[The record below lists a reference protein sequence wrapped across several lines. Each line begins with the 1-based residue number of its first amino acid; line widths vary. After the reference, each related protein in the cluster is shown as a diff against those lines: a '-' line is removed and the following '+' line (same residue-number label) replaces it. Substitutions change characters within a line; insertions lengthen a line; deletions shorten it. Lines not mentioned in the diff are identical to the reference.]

1 MRRGTQAHLDA
12 TWHSGPRGSAT
23 GAHAAPMRHEVTGL
37 LFIFIVNIWFIV
49 HISLPIIGIMLTHI
63 FDVPYIPACLL

>member
-1 MRRGTQAHLDA
+1 MDA

-23 GAHAAPMRHEVTGL
+23 QRDVTGV

-49 HISLPIIGIMLTHI
+49 HIRHPIIRIMLTHI
-63 FDVPYIPACLL
+63 FDVPYIPARLL

>member
-1 MRRGTQAHLDA
+1 MDA

-23 GAHAAPMRHEVTGL
+23 GAHAAPMRRDVTGV

-49 HISLPIIGIMLTHI
+49 HISLLIIGIMLTHI
-63 FDVPYIPACLL
+63 FDVPYIPAYIL